1 MQQSKIGNGSVA
13 IPRIG
18 LGCVTFGREIDEE
31 QSFRVLD
38 DAFARGINL
47 LDTAEGYGG
56 GQIVAYRK
64 QIGLE
69 EGLSASAE
77 MHSSEKIIGRWLRRT
92 GLRDQVVIQTKV
104 ARNFTPEHVREALD
118 ASLDRLGTDRVDIY
132 LMHSYDPHTPLEVAM
147 EAMSHARS
155 SGKARLIGCSN
166 FSIDQL
172 RQAQSLAPLHMIQPV
187 YNLVRR
193 EIEREVLPFCR
204 QHGIAAVTYSPLGA
218 GFLSGKYRQGAEAPA
233 GARFDLV
240 PGHDAEYFSERNFA
254 IVEKLRA
261 FAERTG
267 VPMVRLAM
275 SWALQREAIDG
286 VLIGARHAGHLDN
299 AVEAL
304 NTPLSPELM
313 AEMDSWAG

>member
-1 MQQSKIGNGSVA
+1 MQKSKIGNGTVA

-18 LGCVTFGREIDEE
+18 LGCVTFGREIDED

-47 LDTAEGYGG
+47 FDTAEGYGG

-92 GLRDQVVIQTKV
+92 GLREQVVIQTKV
-104 ARNFTPEHVREALD
+104 ARNFTPAHVREALD

-147 EAMSHARS
+147 DAMSQARA

-172 RQAQSLAPLHMIQPV
+172 RQAQRLAPLHMIQPV

-193 EIEREVLPFCR
+193 EIELEVLPFCR
-204 QHGIAAVTYSPLGA
+204 QHGIAAVIYSPLGA
-218 GFLSGKYRQGAEAPA
+218 GFLSGKYRPGAEAPA

-261 FAERTG
+261 LSERTG
-267 VPMVRLAM
+267 LPMVRLAM
-275 SWALQREAIDG
+275 SWTLQREAIDG
-286 VLIGARHAGHLDN
+286 VLIGARHSGHLDN

-313 AEMDSWAG
+313 AEMDSWAA